1 MDRRDLLRLLSASG
15 ALAFLPADLLAT
27 GRALHR
33 TAAAGMLAALRAD
46 EAALIA
52 AIGDIILPRTDTPGA
67 SDVNATGFI
76 DRLLADWYPDAERIR
91 FLTGLGDINAR
102 AVRQHGR
109 PFLDLG
115 EADRTALCTA
125 LDAVQGELDT
135 APGAFNRIKDLT
147 IYGYFTSER
156 VRNEVT
162 HAVVIPG
169 RFDGCLA
176 LPPP

>member
-1 MDRRDLLRLLSASG
+1 MDRRDLLRLLSTSS

-27 GRALHR
+27 GHAIHRA
-33 TAAAGMLAALRAD
+33 AAAGIRAALTAD

-67 SDVNATGFI
+67 TDVNATGFI
-76 DRLLADWYPDAERIR
+76 DRLLADWYPDDDRAR
-91 FLTGLGDINAR
+91 FLAGLADINAR
-102 AVRQHGR
+102 AVQRHGR
-109 PFLDLG
+109 PFLELG
-115 EADRTALCTA
+115 EADRVALCTA
-125 LDAVQGELDT
+125 LDEVQGELDT
-135 APGAFNRIKDLT
+135 APGVFSRIKDLT

-162 HAVVIPG
+162 HAMVIPG

-176 LPPP
+176 LPPQ